1 MFYARFAHICHA
13 EDGTQ
18 HAGLCM
24 TALPL
29 SHAPTTVQSYNE
41 QGFLSFGLVLVLVHS
56 LLINISLNSTKPIS
70 YITWFLP
77 PNKQMSLVVAYKRP

>member
-13 EDGTQ
+13 EGGPQ

-24 TALPL
+24 PALPL

-41 QGFLSFGLVLVLVHS
+41 QGGFPFFWFGFGFGAFSSHQHLIKLNKTHILNYLVS
-56 LLINISLNSTKPIS
+56 AAK
-70 YITWFLP
+70 
-77 PNKQMSLVVAYKRP
+77 